1 MFTEEKTIPTETTQA
16 MPEDDE
22 FLSGLFDDEDVLE
35 EPISA
40 MNPETTGD
48 GAAAAGEEPAG
59 AKTAPTGEAQE
70 EPGAPEDTNPGT
82 EEELIDLVYNGQTQS
97 LPRSQIIELAQ
108 KGMNYDH
115 VKGQLD
121 GYKNSDTQKLL
132 AKLVADTGISPDE
145 YLGRVLGSIGD
156 RQVQELADA
165 EGISPELARRL
176 FDAENKVKDYEASE
190 QSRQS
195 NAKFDKMLQNFAKN
209 HPDVRAE
216 DIPPEV
222 WAKVQAGADL
232 EGVYATH
239 KNSQLQGEIDT
250 LKATIE
256 QLKQNKMNEQKAV
269 GPVRGE
275 QAGKDED
282 AFLQGLFGK

>member
-1 MFTEEKTIPTETTQA
+1 MFTEEKTIPEGTQTQV
-16 MPEDDE
+16 PEDDE

-35 EPISA
+35 EPDA
-40 MNPETTGD
+40 AETETTGN
-48 GAAAAGEEPAG
+48 GAAANTEAPENGAEDTPA
-59 AKTAPTGEAQE
+59 
-70 EPGAPEDTNPGT
+70 APEDTNPAA

-97 LPRSQIIELAQ
+97 LPRSKIIELAQ

-115 VKGQLD
+115 IKGQLD
-121 GYKNSDTQKLL
+121 GFKNSNTQKML
-132 AKLVADTGISPDE
+132 AKLASDAGISPDE

-165 EGISPELARRL
+165 EGISAELARRL
-176 FDAENKVKDYEASE
+176 LNAENKVKDYEASE

-195 NAKFDKMLQNFAKN
+195 NAKFDNMLQNFAKN